1 MRGIFVWTKVK
12 LGSHLV
18 VNSREP
24 GSENMKMLGSDYVV
38 NSREQ
43 SRRCFFFYLHDCSRI
58 LVFIVMQ
65 GSRKLFTTTVTT
77 AQVCSCG
84 N

>member
-38 NSREQ
+38 NIREQ
-43 SRRCFFFYLHDCSRI
+43 SRSLFSFLSPR
-58 LVFIVMQ
+58 
-65 GSRKLFTTTVTT
+65 LFTHPSFYSD
-77 AQVCSCG
+77 ARQ
-84 N
+84 

>member
-18 VNSREP
+18 VNSHEP

-38 NSREQ
+38 NIREQ
-43 SRRCFFFYLHDCSRI
+43 SRSFFFFSISTHPSFYSDAR
-58 LVFIVMQ
+58 Q
-65 GSRKLFTTTVTT
+65 
-77 AQVCSCG
+77 
-84 N
+84 